1 MQISEHYKSQLHRP
15 SYINSVKCFR
25 ISMLLVFLYVALSV
39 HCSDF
44 SCSYLAMVAHFQFSI
59 RHAFDCITPVC
70 ICGSAKEDNEHFFLH
85 CPQYHGL
92 RVDLFDQISDI
103 PGIDLTYFDESS
115 LCNLLL
121 YGNPSCTE
129 IHNSIII
136 ESTITYIN
144 ATGRFI

>member
-1 MQISEHYKSQLHRP
+1 MRTVPTMDVSTWGGGVKPPNVSKTARKLVLTRLRLHFSALNEHR
-15 SYINSVKCFR
+15 F
-25 ISMLLVFLYVALSV
+25 
-39 HCSDF
+39 
-44 SCSYLAMVAHFQFSI
+44 

-70 ICGSAKEDNEHFFLH
+70 ICGLANEDNEHFFLH
-85 CPQYHGL
+85 CPLYHGL

-121 YGNPSCTE
+121 YGSPSCTE

-136 ESTITYIN
+136 ESTKTYIN

>member
-1 MQISEHYKSQLHRP
+1 MTFKCPLLSYRDHTGKDAHLQLNPLPPQGAYICYGCPPMHFSALNEHR
-15 SYINSVKCFR
+15 F
-25 ISMLLVFLYVALSV
+25 
-39 HCSDF
+39 
-44 SCSYLAMVAHFQFSI
+44 

-70 ICGSAKEDNEHFFLH
+70 ICGLANEDNEHFFLH
-85 CPQYHGL
+85 CPLYHGP